1 MTATTII
8 TAKVQELQELKRM
21 QEELTATIDAITDEI
36 KAAMGDQE
44 ELSAGAFRITWKP
57 VTTSRIDTTALKKEL
72 PDIAARFLK
81 TSTSRRFCVN

>member
-1 MTATTII
+1 MTATTTI

-44 ELSAGAFRITWKP
+44 ELSAGAFKVTWKP
-57 VTTSRIDTTALKKEL
+57 VTSSRIDTTALKKEL

-81 TSTSRRFCVN
+81 TTTTRRFCVN